1 MRREIDQQVGFVEPL
16 DRVGVAPRRHQPVM
30 QTDIGFGKIGHK
42 CPIEPNETV
51 AVIKIGER
59 EAVLEDEVGHRDRNA
74 TAGAAP
80 SILVSGGDAAT
91 PP

>member
-1 MRREIDQQVGFVEPL
+1 
-16 DRVGVAPRRHQPVM
+16 M
-30 QTDIGFGKIGHK
+30 QTDIGFGKMGHK
-42 CPIEPNETV
+42 RPIQPNETV

-59 EAVLEDEVGHRDRNA
+59 EPVLEDEVGHLDRNA
-74 TAGAAP
+74 AAGAAP